1 MWIKRRRRRSQSTT
15 FGWDQHGL
23 PMVEHQQMEEWE
35 EEIHFVDQIQPPKQK
50 DRNTF
55 YNHFLTIGGTI
66 LLGLATNSLYDTI
79 TSWEGWI
86 SFKQKTATFM
96 VAALDYM
103 VNILTKL
110 HVVISSLV

>member
-55 YNHFLTIGGTI
+55 YNHFLTTGGTI

-86 SFKQKTATFM
+86 SFKQKTATLM
-96 VAALDYM
+96 AAAPDYM
-103 VNILTKL
+103 VDVWRNL
-110 HVVISSLV
+110 HVVLESLL